1 MKSILKKQESFV
13 TENVK
18 RDADLLKSTADNA
31 AVNVV
36 NPSLGDDV
44 NNKMGDAAAEK
55 IGDEKSIKSYRDTIK
70 QEKRV
75 NFRVLMENEGEIKNS
90 GFDDYTND
98 DEGSGLEKLEE
109 STNCYD
115 DTYNAL
121 FSNEDIKKGASTPSI
136 QGHIHDKVVKLRK
149 ELEDTQILIDS
160 SPHDGDLRAKEAECL
175 KEFVEASMDE
185 EKFVKQKAKVKWL
198 AEGDANTNYFHNI
211 LKCRNNKKAI
221 HSVLGVDGMVLE
233 GDLMIHEFV
242 SFYENFLGGEHDQP
256 TLPSLDLFS
265 KRLDED
271 MASSMN
277 GILSLLPFD
286 EGKFPVKYLGV
297 PLISSRLNSQ
307 QCAVLTDRI
316 ESRISS
322 WNNKYLSFAGRLQL
336 ICSNLSSMHVF
347 WAAAFLL
354 RVFTSKEIE
363 VKLRRFLWGIKDD
376 NKATAKVSWKKV
388 MMVFVEVEV
397 DEGQGCVDGRWPDA
411 KEADSGVRRTK
422 MML

>member
-1 MKSILKKQESFV
+1 MKSILKKQETFV
-13 TENVK
+13 TENVN

-44 NNKMGDAAAEK
+44 NNKMGDAATEK

-75 NFRVLMENEGEIKNS
+75 NFR
-90 GFDDYTND
+90 
-98 DEGSGLEKLEE
+98 
-109 STNCYD
+109 
-115 DTYNAL
+115 
-121 FSNEDIKKGASTPSI
+121 
-136 QGHIHDKVVKLRK
+136 
-149 ELEDTQILIDS
+149 

-242 SFYENFLGGEHDQP
+242 NFYENFLGGEHDQP

-336 ICSNLSSMHVF
+336 ISSVLSSMHVF

-354 RVFTSKEIE
+354 PVFTSKEIE

-376 NKATAKVSWKKV
+376 NKATAKVSWKK
-388 MMVFVEVEV
+388 M
-397 DEGQGCVDGRWPDA
+397 EGG
-411 KEADSGVRRTK
+411 SGANAFQYFFS
-422 MML
+422 LECD